1 VTTATLY
8 AEEAAPV
15 RTRRV
20 PLRRLMVIEL
30 RKMADTRAGIA
41 LLGLTVLIALIMM
54 FVLAF
59 AAKPE
64 EQTLDY
70 FFRNTLQPMGALLPV
85 VGILAATS
93 EWSQRTALSTFTLV
107 PQRGRIA
114 AAKTGAIVLLAIP
127 VTAFCVLTSVVGNAI
142 AASRGGNGSWD
153 ITAAVLG
160 QGLLGQLIGILMGLA
175 FGLVLMSSPLAI
187 VSYYLVPTVLQIL
200 GGAISAITKP
210 LHWIDTSAL
219 SKLADDH
226 VTNHGWAQVGTTV
239 ALWVLLPLVV
249 GLIRLAKREIK

>member
-1 VTTATLY
+1 MSTTTLY
-8 AEEAAPV
+8 AETAAPV

-41 LLGLTVLIALIMM
+41 LLSLTMVIALIMM

-59 AAKPE
+59 AAKQE
-64 EQTLDY
+64 EQTFDY
-70 FFRNTLQPMGALLPV
+70 FFRNTLAPIGVLVPV

-127 VTAFCVLTSVVGNAI
+127 VTAFSLATSALGNAI
-142 AASRGGNGSWD
+142 AAARGGNGSWD

-160 QGLLGQLIGILMGLA
+160 QGLLNQLIGILMGLA

-187 VSYYLVPTVLQIL
+187 VSYYMLPAVLQIL
-200 GGAISAITKP
+200 GGTISAITKP
-210 LHWIDTSAL
+210 LKWIDTSAL
-219 SKLADDH
+219 NSLANDH
-226 VTNHGWAQVGTTV
+226 LSNTEWAQVGTTA
-239 ALWVLLPLVV
+239 ALWVGLPLAV
-249 GLIRLAKREIK
+249 GLVRLAGREIK